1 MLEVMVNGCYGK
13 MGQIVC
19 DLIEQNENLVLK
31 CGFDKNITGE
41 FAFPVYDKI
50 ENIVEKPDVI
60 IDFSIPVATLTILQY
75 AVSNHV
81 PIVIATTG
89 FTNEEELIIKEASK
103 KIPIF
108 KSANMSY
115 DIMIM
120 KKLVQWLAPLLKNT
134 DIEITETHHNRKI
147 DSPSGTAQMLA
158 DSINKSLGNS
168 LYYEYN
174 RHDKHEKRNKNEIG
188 INSLIKFLYNTT
200 NPFLLVCLTSSSNT
214 SLLSTFSLN
223 SFLISFIFACLQDI
237 NTLPCPSFNFN
248 TSAFILSP
256 TLYSS
261 AGSSPFSL
269 KYSFLGIIPSAL

>member
-120 KKLVQWLAPLLKNT
+120 KKLVQWLAPLLTNT
-134 DIEITETHHNRKI
+134 DSEITETHHNRKI

-188 INSLIKFLYNTT
+188 INSIRGGNIVGEHTVQFFGEYETFEIKHTSYSRNLFAEGALKAADFIVTKSNGLYNMEDM
-200 NPFLLVCLTSSSNT
+200 F
-214 SLLSTFSLN
+214 
-223 SFLISFIFACLQDI
+223 
-237 NTLPCPSFNFN
+237 
-248 TSAFILSP
+248 
-256 TLYSS
+256 
-261 AGSSPFSL
+261 
-269 KYSFLGIIPSAL
+269 K